1 MKKDSIF
8 LRHILDS
15 ILAIE
20 NAVRDIS
27 RDDFIESRL
36 IQSAVMREIEI
47 VGEAVK
53 NLSHQLRNKYKD
65 IPWTK
70 IAGMRDK
77 LVHHYFGVDLDIV
90 WDTIEQK
97 IPELKNQI
105 EVILKE
111 SEKTK

>member
-1 MKKDSIF
+1 M
-8 LRHILDS
+8 DS

-111 SEKTK
+111 SEKTKDRL

>member
-1 MKKDSIF
+1 M
-8 LRHILDS
+8 DS

-97 IPELKNQI
+97 IPELKNRI

-111 SEKTK
+111 SEKTKDRL